1 MWKRVRVP
9 IGSGILSPCA
19 MFNCMWCTVEP
30 RLSGPRLSLFLDYPD
45 FSLVPIWLWL
55 FISHDQSFLKQQHWK
70 VQSNARVF
78 CSQRAKAALA
88 LVVRRGT
95 LGFLRFWQ
103 FFRSVFRFLFQKT
116 SVFRFWCSFRFADF
130 SFFSIRFSVFVENN
144 SGFSVL
150 LSNVVF
156 GFSYFESK
164 WGFRFW
170 PNFLAVLD
178 DSFFGFAVSNIIYPN
193 APLRK

>member
-1 MWKRVRVP
+1 M
-9 IGSGILSPCA
+9 G
-19 MFNCMWCTVEP
+19 
-30 RLSGPRLSLFLDYPD
+30 
-45 FSLVPIWLWL
+45 FSV
-55 FISHDQSFLKQQHWK
+55 
-70 VQSNARVF
+70 
-78 CSQRAKAALA
+78 
-88 LVVRRGT
+88 
-95 LGFLRFWQ
+95 LRFWQ
-103 FFRSVFRFLFQKT
+103 FFRSVFRFLCQKT
-116 SVFRFWCSFRFADF
+116 SVFRFWCSVLFADF

-164 WGFRFW
+164 SGFLFW

-178 DSFFGFAVSNIIYPN
+178 DFFFGFAVSNIIYPN